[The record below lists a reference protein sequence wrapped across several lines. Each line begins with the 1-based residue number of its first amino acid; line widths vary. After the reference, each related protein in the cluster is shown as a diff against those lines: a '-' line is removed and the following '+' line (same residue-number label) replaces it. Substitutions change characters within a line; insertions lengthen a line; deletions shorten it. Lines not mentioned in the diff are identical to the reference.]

1 MNDADNQGPEGT
13 GQQPG
18 GTHPMPPRPES
29 PPSSANVSAS
39 RDPYPRWNETQS
51 LPRTG
56 ASGTGPADDGY
67 DGGPAGSAAHGT
79 PSGPAEPNTPAWYGT
94 EPYGASD
101 AVGSAA
107 PAGGVVRKRRT
118 VGVGTLVAGMLIAGL
133 AGGGV
138 AAGVNAAA
146 DNGVGTSVPGSVQE
160 QGHGL
165 DINRSEDAT
174 AVTAA
179 ATKAAPSVVTLS
191 VTDGQSSGSG
201 SGVILDNEGHILTN
215 THVVTLGGATGQAD
229 VTVQTADGT
238 VHTASVVG
246 TDPESDLAV
255 VKVEA
260 EGLTSIELGQ
270 SSELNVGDSAIAIGA
285 PLGLSGTVTDGIVSK
300 LNRTIS
306 VSSSAAPEDGGEEGA
321 EDAPDFQIPGFPAP
335 EQQQQQSQG
344 SIYINVIQTDAAIN
358 PGNSGGAL
366 VDSQG
371 RLIGVNVAIAS
382 AAGSSSSDSAGNIG
396 VGFSIPVDY
405 AQRIAQDLIENGK
418 ATHGFLG
425 VSVTPQPATPV
436 GSGAGTG
443 AAADGAS
450 TSDQAALA
458 SGGFS
463 AGARVVEVSEDSP
476 AAAAGLQEG
485 DVITGVGD
493 RSVADSESLTAVV
506 REYPEGGTATVHF
519 TRDGEEQSADV
530 TFVSDANQN

>member
-1 MNDADNQGPEGT
+1 MNEADHNGTEGT
-13 GQQPG
+13 GGQHGETPSV
-18 GTHPMPPRPES
+18 PPRPET
-29 PPSSANVSAS
+29 PPTSARSSEPLSAS
-39 RDPYPRWNETQS
+39 REPYPRWNETQS
-51 LPRTG
+51 LPRTDASDQATDAPEPG
-56 ASGTGPADDGY
+56 APVADSSHQAHHHDAGPA
-67 DGGPAGSAAHGT
+67 
-79 PSGPAEPNTPAWYGT
+79 
-94 EPYGASD
+94 
-101 AVGSAA
+101 
-107 PAGGVVRKRRT
+107 RKRRT
-118 VGVGTLVAGMLIAGL
+118 VGVGALVAGMLVAGL

-138 AAGVNAAA
+138 AVGVNAATD
-146 DNGVGTSVPGSVQE
+146 DNTGSAGTGSVQE

-179 ATKAAPSVVTLS
+179 AAKAAPSVVTLS
-191 VTDGQSSGSG
+191 VSAGQASGSG

-215 THVVTLGGATGQAD
+215 THVVTLGGQAGD
-229 VTVQTADGT
+229 ADITVQTADGE
-238 VHTASVVG
+238 VHTASIVG

-255 VKVEA
+255 VKIDA
-260 EGLTSIELGQ
+260 EGLTPIEMGQ

-306 VSSSAAPEDGGEEGA
+306 VSSSAVPEDSGEGGSQ
-321 EDAPDFQIPGFPAP
+321 DAPDFEIPGFPAP
-335 EQQQQQSQG
+335 EQQQQQAQG
-344 SIYINVIQTDAAIN
+344 SIFINVIQTDAAIN

-366 VDSQG
+366 VDAQG

-382 AAGSSSSDSAGNIG
+382 AAGSSGSDSSGNIG

-405 AQRIAQDLIENGK
+405 AQRVAQDIIENGE

-425 VSVTPQPATPV
+425 VSVTPQPATPA
-436 GSGAGTG
+436 GSEPSAEASGTG
-443 AAADGAS
+443 
-450 TSDQAALA
+450 TSEQNALS

-463 AGARVVEVSEDSP
+463 AGARVVEVVPDTP
-476 AAAAGLQEG
+476 AAEAGIEEG

-519 TRDGEEQSADV
+519 TRDGEEQSAEV
-530 TFVSDANQN
+530 TFVSDANQD